1 MPPKKLLEIINEHSK
16 VAGHKINIQ
25 ESVAFLHVTN
35 EPAEREIKS
44 NLFTITT

>member
-1 MPPKKLLEIINEHSK
+1 MENSKDATKKTIRNNIEHSK

-35 EPAEREIKS
+35 EPAER
-44 NLFTITT
+44 N